1 MLTTL
6 QGEQTMNIVRM
17 MRAAMLAGVG
27 CVLALAAGQA
37 LAADAAV
44 NPGKM
49 TRYEVPGYTLVA
61 VTNPQLRRDVAK
73 LPRLKHALEEMT
85 GLKVKPTGIPTVVY
99 VVPGSLWETYLE
111 PAPALASEFVP
122 TRFTNYIIASNTSV
136 DQTRLFHEHTHLYVY
151 NQMPGV
157 YPLWFDEGLAV
168 MMANAQ
174 FTGKEVNILPPR
186 HDDRGGWIPIAS
198 VLRTTRTSPEYLNQA
213 QLFSFHFESNAM
225 VYRALIDDKE
235 FGQQVVKYLEAIN
248 HVATPDEAEA
258 ILGNV
263 DDLNSKMRGYVND
276 SNRKRVQMDVQG
288 VADLTLPQGTPVSTL
303 DALLGIATVCLD
315 AGIHLE
321 RTHELLDSAAK
332 EAGGEQRVIALRARL
347 AARRANDAELE
358 KNLSILTKDA
368 GDLRAARAAGLAL
381 YERAQAL
388 DASSAKR
395 KELSTRSVTLLDR
408 SLASRADDP
417 EAVWAFAMQ
426 AADLKQNM
434 DVALQRLIP
443 MFDRLPENPDMSLA
457 AGRLL
462 YAKGDP
468 NLKPYATA
476 VLRYSSSLEHKRWA
490 AERITELKKK
500 LAEAQ

>member
-1 MLTTL
+1 MT
-6 QGEQTMNIVRM
+6 IVRM
-17 MRAAMLAGVG
+17 MRAAMRVAG
-27 CVLALAAGQA
+27 CVLAFTGCQA

-49 TRYEVPGYTLVA
+49 TRYEVPGYTLIA
-61 VTNPQLRRDVAK
+61 ANNPELRRAVAR
-73 LPRLKHALEEMT
+73 LPRLRHALEEMT
-85 GLKVKPTGIPTVVY
+85 GMKVKSTGIPTVVY
-99 VVPGSLWETYLE
+99 VVPGSIWEKYLE
-111 PAPALASEFVP
+111 PAPALNSEFVP

-136 DQTRLFHEHTHLYVY
+136 DQRRLFHEHTHLYVY

-174 FTGKEVNILPPR
+174 FTGKEVNILPPK
-186 HDDRGGWIPIAS
+186 HDDRGGWIPIAR
-198 VLRTTRTSPEYLNQA
+198 VLRATRTSHEYLNQA
-213 QLFSFHFESNAM
+213 ELFSFHFQSNAM

-248 HVATPDEAEA
+248 NVATPDEAEA

-263 DDLNSKMRGYVND
+263 DELNSKMRGYVND

-288 VADLTLPQGTPVSTL
+288 VPDLTLPEGTPVSTL
-303 DALLGIATVCLD
+303 DALLGIVTVCLD
-315 AGIHLE
+315 AGIHLD
-321 RTHELLDSAAK
+321 RVHELLDSAAN
-332 EAGGEQRVIALRARL
+332 EPGAGQRVVALRARL
-347 AARRANDAELE
+347 AARLGNDAELE
-358 KNLSILTKDA
+358 KNLAALSKDPN
-368 GDLRAARAAGLAL
+368 DLRSVRAAGLAL
-381 YERAQAL
+381 YERAQSL
-388 DASSAKR
+388 DMASAKR
-395 KELSTRSVTLLDR
+395 KELSTRSVALLER

-417 EAVWAFAMQ
+417 EAVWASAMQ

-434 DVALQRLIP
+434 DVALQRLVP
-443 MFDRLPENPDMSLA
+443 MFERLPENADMSLA

-476 VLRYSSSLEHKRWA
+476 VLRYSNSLEHKRWA

-500 LAEAQ
+500 LAESK

>member
-1 MLTTL
+1 MKTIRTI
-6 QGEQTMNIVRM
+6 G
-17 MRAAMLAGVG
+17 AAARVG
-27 CVLALAAGQA
+27 GACLLSFAASQA
-37 LAADAAV
+37 LAADATV

-49 TRYEVPGYTLVA
+49 TRYEAPGYTLVA
-61 VTNPQLRRDVAK
+61 TNNPQLRRDVAR

-85 GLKVKPTGIPTVVY
+85 GLKVKSTGIPTVVY
-99 VVPGSLWETYLE
+99 VVPGSIWEKYLE
-111 PAPALASEFVP
+111 PAPVLASEFVP

-136 DQTRLFHEHTHLYVY
+136 NQTRLFHEHTHLYVY

-174 FTGKEVNILPPR
+174 FTGKEVNILPPK

-198 VLRTTRTSPEYLNQA
+198 VMRATRTSPEYLNQA

-248 HVATPDEAEA
+248 NVATPDEAEA
-258 ILGNV
+258 ILGNA
-263 DDLNSKMRGYVND
+263 DALNSKMRGYVND

-288 VADLTLPQGTPVSTL
+288 VPDLTLPEGTPVSTL

-315 AGIHLE
+315 AGIHLD
-321 RTHELLDSAAK
+321 RAHELLDSAAK
-332 EAGGEQRVIALRARL
+332 EPGSDKRVVALRARL
-347 AARRANDAELE
+347 AARLGNDAELE
-358 KNLSILTKDA
+358 KNLALLAKDA
-368 GDLRAARAAGLAL
+368 GDLQGARAAGLAL
-381 YERAQAL
+381 YERAQSL
-388 DASSAKR
+388 DVASAKR
-395 KELSTRSVTLLDR
+395 KELSSRSVALLER

-417 EAVWAFAMQ
+417 EAAWAFAMQ

-434 DVALQRLIP
+434 DVALQRLVP
-443 MFDRLPENPDMSLA
+443 MFERLPENADLSLA

-476 VLRYSSSLEHKRWA
+476 VLRYSNSLEHKRWA

-500 LAEAQ
+500 LAETD